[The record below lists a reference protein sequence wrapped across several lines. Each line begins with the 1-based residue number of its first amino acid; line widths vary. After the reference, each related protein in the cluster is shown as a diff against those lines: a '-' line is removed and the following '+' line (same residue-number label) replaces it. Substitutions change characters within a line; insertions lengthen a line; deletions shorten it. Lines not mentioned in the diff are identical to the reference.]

1 MSVIT
6 GARSVSRKIVAVVTA
21 IATALAIMVAGG
33 TGVANADNRGWLRP
47 DATGHCEWDAVAYW
61 VQRCDVWSPST
72 GANIT
77 VQVQPAGRGG
87 NAGFYLLDGLRATNH
102 ANAWTV
108 DVNAPELYADSNI
121 TLVMPVGGAAS
132 FYADWDHPATYDL
145 NNPVTYQWE
154 TFLTSELP
162 AYLQQH
168 FGVAPDNNS
177 IAGLSMGGTAALNLA
192 AKHPGQFRQALSWSG
207 YLTQTM
213 PGMQTLM
220 RVALLDAGGFNI
232 NAMYGTVVSPRR
244 FENDPFLNMDGLRG
258 KDVYISAAT
267 GIPGPEDANYPANL
281 KLSGAPLEMLARV
294 STHLW
299 EGKARATGINVTADY
314 PMTGIHNWTQ
324 FGHQL
329 HETKPRVLDVM
340 NAW

>member
-1 MSVIT
+1 MSVN
-6 GARSVSRKIVAVVTA
+6 SVSRKAIALLVAFATA
-21 IATALAIMVAGG
+21 ITIMVAGG
-33 TGVANADNRGWLRP
+33 AGVAKADNRGWLRP
-47 DATGHCEWDAVAYW
+47 DATGHCEWDPVAYW
-61 VQRCDVWSPST
+61 VQRCDVWSEST
-72 GANIT
+72 GRNIT
-77 VQVQPAGRGG
+77 VQIQPAGRGG
-87 NAGFYLLDGLRATNH
+87 NAGFYLLDGLRATDH

-108 DVNAPELYADSNI
+108 DVNAPRTYADSNI
-121 TLVMPVGGAAS
+121 TLVMPVGGAGS
-132 FYADWDHPATYDL
+132 FYADWENPATYDL

-154 TFLTSELP
+154 TFLTAELP
-162 AYLQQH
+162 GYLQQH
-168 FGVAPDNNS
+168 FGVAPNNNS

-232 NAMYGTVVSPRR
+232 NAMYGTVISPRR
-244 FENDPFLNMDGLRG
+244 FENDPFLNMEGLRG

-267 GIPGPEDANYPANL
+267 GIPGPEDAHYPVNL

-294 STHLW
+294 STRLW
-299 EGKARATGINVTADY
+299 EGKARATGLNVTTDY
-314 PMTGIHNWTQ
+314 PITGIHNWTQ
-324 FGHQL
+324 FGSQL
-329 HETKPRVLDVM
+329 EKTKPRVLDVM

>member
-6 GARSVSRKIVAVVTA
+6 GARSVSRRIIAALVAF
-21 IATALAIMVAGG
+21 ATALTVMVAGG
-33 TGVANADNRGWLRP
+33 VGTAHADNRGWLRP
-47 DATGHCEWDAVAYW
+47 DATGHCEWDPVQFW

-77 VQVQPAGRGG
+77 VQVQPAARGG

-108 DVNAPELYADSNI
+108 DVNAPALYNDSNI
-121 TLVMPVGGAAS
+121 TLVMPVGGAGS
-132 FYADWDHPATYDL
+132 FYADWEHPATYDL
-145 NNPVTYQWE
+145 NNPVTYRWE

-162 AYLQQH
+162 GYLAQH

-177 IAGLSMGGTAALNLA
+177 IAGLSMGGTAALNIA

-220 RVALLDAGGFNI
+220 RVALLDAGGFNL
-232 NAMYGTVVSPRR
+232 NAMYGTMISPRR
-244 FENDPFLNMDGLRG
+244 FENDPFLNMEGLRG

-267 GIPGPEDANYPANL
+267 GFWGPDDANYPMNL
-281 KLSGAPLEMLARV
+281 KLSATPLEMLAGV
-294 STHLW
+294 STRLW
-299 EGKARATGINVTADY
+299 EVKARATGLNVTADY
-314 PMTGIHNWTQ
+314 PLTGIHNWTQ
-324 FGHQL
+324 FGYQL
-329 HETKPRVLDVM
+329 HKTKPRVLDVM